1 MASNQPE
8 PQSDEWSDWLLHG
21 RHAGDPDLARALRV
35 GLERCADRVLD
46 AAELGAGMTLADIG
60 AGDGLIAFRAIER
73 VGPSLRVLLTDISR
87 PLLRHVEEAAER
99 LGVRGQ
105 CSFHHGNAETLA
117 AIDDMSVDVVTTR
130 AVLAYVGNKSAALRE
145 FHRVLKPGGRIS
157 IAEPILRDEAIAV
170 SGLKIQLDAC
180 PPGQHDPLIPLLYR
194 WKAAQFPDTA
204 EKIANSPIANYSE
217 RDLVRFVQ
225 ECGFTEI
232 HMEFHI
238 DVSPQLN
245 TSWDT
250 FIDSSPHPW
259 APPLSAILADQFTA
273 EERLIFEQAFR
284 PLVGAPKSTAISR
297 IAYLT
302 AKKPLG

>member
-8 PQSDEWSDWLLHG
+8 PQSDEWSDWLLHV
-21 RHAGDPDLARALRV
+21 RHADNPDLAQALRV
-35 GLERCADRVLD
+35 ELERCADRVLD
-46 AAELGAGMTLADIG
+46 AAQLDEGMTLADVG
-60 AGDGLIAFRAIER
+60 SGDGLIAFRAIER
-73 VGPSLRVLLTDISR
+73 VGPSLQVLMTDISR

-105 CSFHHGNAETLA
+105 CSFHHCNAETLA
-117 AIDDMSVDVVTTR
+117 TIGDASVDVVTTR
-130 AVLAYVGNKSAALRE
+130 AVLAYVGNKSVALRE
-145 FHRVLKPGGRIS
+145 FHRILRPGGRIS

-170 SGLKIQLDAC
+170 SGLKIQLDAR
-180 PPGQHDPLIPLLYR
+180 PPGENEPLIPLLYR

-204 EKIANSPIANYSE
+204 EKITKSPIVNYSE

-238 DVSPQLN
+238 DVSPHLN
-245 TSWDT
+245 TSWEA
-250 FIDSSPHPW
+250 FINSSPHPW
-259 APPLSAILADQFTA
+259 APPLSKILPEQFTE

-284 PLVGAPKSTAISR
+284 PLVGAPKSTTTSR

-302 AKKPLG
+302 ALKPVE